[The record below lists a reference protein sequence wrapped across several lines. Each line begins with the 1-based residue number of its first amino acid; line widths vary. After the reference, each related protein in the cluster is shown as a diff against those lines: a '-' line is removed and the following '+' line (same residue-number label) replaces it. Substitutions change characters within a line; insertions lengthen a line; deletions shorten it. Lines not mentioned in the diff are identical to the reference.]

1 MNLGERRWV
10 AEKMLGW
17 EQVVE
22 DGKTFWRTP
31 MIKPGNP
38 GYYYAQFFLPD
49 FEDAYMTGPL
59 LFALCRIA
67 RERCIR
73 VRLEDWYGYSD
84 DGHNGNIEVY
94 LYDNNDGKEEIFD
107 IASLN
112 LALIAAARKILED
125 K

>member
-1 MNLGERRWV
+1 MNLNERRWV
-10 AEKMLGW
+10 MEKLLKW
-17 EQVVE
+17 KRIEANFYECPETVVE
-22 DGKTFWRTP
+22 CYSIDDGDFSEKT
-31 MIKPGNP
+31 
-38 GYYYAQFFLPD
+38 L
-49 FEDAYMTGPL
+49 TGPL

-73 VRLEDWYGYSD
+73 VRLEDWRGYSD

-94 LYDNNDGKEEIFD
+94 LYDNNNGNETTFD
-107 IASLN
+107 NNTLN